1 MLPGKRKV
9 AVQLAVQ
16 SCIFDQLLQLVIF
29 VEFEVNVVVK
39 LEVPIGSL
47 RKHWYVCINLFAIV
61 FCFTNIRDGHF

>member
-9 AVQLAVQ
+9 AVQLAAQ

-47 RKHWYVCINLFAIV
+47 RKHWYVCINLFAIF
-61 FCFTNIRDGHF
+61 FCFTNIGDGHF